1 MNNGKNPYEILGIS
15 RSASLVQIKARY
27 FELART
33 HHPDKLG
40 ANISNE
46 EKKKHEEKFKEIT
59 NAYSK
64 INKEKELEAKF
75 GFDSFDGFNDFDN
88 TFNNMSDDLNNE
100 EWRAV
105 WSDLESFFNKT
116 NSWEAMK
123 NIVTDTIKDTLYEAT
138 LHSIYQSTNKWKET
152 SKEAA
157 KKQHYINVEVTME
170 EVHLKKQKKLR
181 LFLKD
186 IKQPVFLTLDIGE
199 YPETSITHRI
209 NDKKVVIN
217 FTMELVEHSLYRLD
231 DLLESWDLWLLKPIK
246 LTWADYLCGKKIS
259 IEYINNSKIDVFLEP
274 FKFNT
279 PYCIKDKGL
288 CGLGDLYI
296 VLELEP
302 PQYSN
307 KTKWE
312 NLDHKFKTCFLKE
325 LYELYS

>member
-1 MNNGKNPYEILGIS
+1 MSNGKNPYEIMGIS
-15 RSASLVQIKARY
+15 RSASLVQIKSRY
-27 FELART
+27 FELARI
-33 HHPDKLG
+33 HHPDKLSST
-40 ANISNE
+40 ISDN
-46 EKKKHEEKFKEIT
+46 EKKKHEEKFKDIT

-75 GFDSFDGFNDFDN
+75 GIGDLNNFD
-88 TFNNMSDDLNNE
+88 NMSDDLCE
-100 EWRAV
+100 EDWRAV

-181 LFLKD
+181 LFLKG
-186 IKQPVFLTLDIGE
+186 IKFPVFLTLDIGE
-199 YPETSITHRI
+199 FPETVVTHTI
-209 NDKKVVIN
+209 NDKKVLIN
-217 FTMELVEHSLYRLD
+217 FTMELVEHKLFRLD
-231 DLLESWDLWLLKPIK
+231 DLLESWDLWLLEPIK
-246 LTWADYLCGKKIS
+246 ITWADYLCGKKIS
-259 IEYINNSKIDVFLEP
+259 IEYIDYKKIDIFLKP
-274 FKFNT
+274 FEFNS

-288 CGLGDLYI
+288 CELGDLYI

-302 PQYSN
+302 PPYIN